1 MSPVMSLVVG
11 ILCLLLAVGFLVPA
25 MEFGPSNKKKMKARI
40 RSMQANPDKGDA
52 KVKKRQLSAKNPEL
66 GVLRLAATRGGID
79 RLERHLGLAGKN
91 PDRLSILLLA
101 KVVAPV
107 VILLLGAAVVPSVG
121 SPLAWIIY
129 VVAVVVSY
137 FAPDIIVHGRAV
149 ERQTKMMYDLP
160 DILDQ
165 IVISIEA
172 GMGFESALARV
183 GANNHGP
190 LGEEIV
196 RTVQD
201 MTLGMS
207 RRDSYLALARR
218 NDVEDLKRFT
228 KSIVQAEEFGVPIS
242 RVVRLQADEM
252 RDKRRQ
258 RARETAMKVPVK
270 LLFPMLICI
279 MPVLFIVILT
289 PAIISLGKV
298 L

>member
-1 MSPVMSLVVG
+1 MCPVMSLVVG

-218 NDVEDLKRFT
+218 NDVEDLNRFT

>member
-1 MSPVMSLVVG
+1 MSPGLS
-11 ILCLLLAVGFLVPA
+11 LAVGVFCLLMAVGLLFPA
-25 MEFGPSNKKKMKARI
+25 LELGPSNKKVMKARV
-40 RSMQANPDKGDA
+40 RAMQARSVKTDA
-52 KVKKRQLSAKNPEL
+52 PVSKRPIAAKNTDL
-66 GVLRLAATRGGID
+66 GVLRLVATRGGIT
-79 RLERHLGLAGKN
+79 RLERHLALAGKN
-91 PDRLSILLLA
+91 PDRLPVALLA
-101 KVVAPV
+101 KVIGPV
-107 VILLLGAAVVPSVG
+107 LVLLLGGALVPSVG
-121 SPLAWIIY
+121 SAIAWLIY

-149 ERQTKMMYDLP
+149 ERQNKMMYDLP

-172 GMGFESALARV
+172 GMGFETAMARV

-190 LGEEIV
+190 MGEEIV

-201 MTLGMS
+201 MTLGMG
-207 RRDSYLALARR
+207 RRDSYLALASR

-289 PAIISLGKV
+289 PAILSLGTV

>member
-1 MSPVMSLVVG
+1 MFPLVVG
-11 ILCLLLAVGFLVPA
+11 VLSLVLALALLVPGL
-25 MEFGPSNKKKMKARI
+25 ELEPSDKKKMKARI
-40 RSMQANPDKGDA
+40 RELQVRPDKGVTA
-52 KVKKRQLSAKNPEL
+52 VKKRQLASANSAL
-66 GVLRLAATRGGID
+66 GVLRLVATPTGVA
-79 RLERHLGLAGKN
+79 RLERHLSLAGRN
-91 PDRLSILLLA
+91 PDRLPAVLLA
-101 KVVAPV
+101 KAVAPV
-107 VILLLGAAVVPSVG
+107 LILVFGGILVPSVG
-121 SPLAWIIY
+121 SPLAWLIY
-129 VVAVVVSY
+129 VVAVGVSY

-149 ERQTKMMYDLP
+149 ERQTRMMYDLP

-183 GANNHGP
+183 GASNHGP

-201 MTLGMS
+201 MNLGMS
-207 RRDSYLALARR
+207 RRDSYLALASR

-258 RARETAMKVPVK
+258 RAREMAMKVPVK
-270 LLFPMLICI
+270 LLFPMLVCI

-289 PAIISLGKV
+289 PAILSLGKV

>member
-1 MSPVMSLVVG
+1 MIAVLPLLLGV
-11 ILCLLLAVGFLVPA
+11 LCLVLAVALLVPA
-25 MEFGPSNKKKMKARI
+25 LELEPSNKKKMKARI
-40 RSMQANPDKGDA
+40 RELQARPEKGVTA
-52 KVKKRQLSAKNPEL
+52 VKKRQLSSTNAAL
-66 GVLRLAATRGGID
+66 GALRLVSTPSGIA
-79 RLERHLGLAGKN
+79 RLERHLSLAGRN
-91 PDRLSILLLA
+91 PDRLPVVLLA
-101 KVVAPV
+101 KVAAPAI
-107 VILLLGAAVVPSVG
+107 ILVFGAIVVPSVG
-121 SPLAWIIY
+121 SPLAWLIY
-129 VVAVVVSY
+129 VVAIGVSY

-149 ERQTKMMYDLP
+149 ERQTKMTYDLP

-201 MTLGMS
+201 MSLGMS
-207 RRDSYLALARR
+207 RRDSYLALASR

-242 RVVRLQADEM
+242 RVVRIQADEM

-270 LLFPMLICI
+270 LLFPMLTCI

-289 PAIISLGKV
+289 PAILSLGKV

>member
-1 MSPVMSLVVG
+1 
-11 ILCLLLAVGFLVPA
+11 
-25 MEFGPSNKKKMKARI
+25 
-40 RSMQANPDKGDA
+40 
-52 KVKKRQLSAKNPEL
+52 
-66 GVLRLAATRGGID
+66 
-79 RLERHLGLAGKN
+79 
-91 PDRLSILLLA
+91 
-101 KVVAPV
+101 
-107 VILLLGAAVVPSVG
+107 
-121 SPLAWIIY
+121 
-129 VVAVVVSY
+129 VSY